1 MNVMLQQLSMP
12 KPRVVWRGDN
22 MNFRVLPMEL
32 YVAYRIVGFPHAK
45 SRFSFP
51 RRTASLLLIL
61 LFVTACTSG
70 GNYQL
75 NLMPA
80 PDVYDDG
87 NVNPFVDNDPIRAG
101 VQPEILYATDR
112 APAETDDKRYEHYT
126 NQRGFVLRLGS
137 AEIHFGKD
145 DSITWEEARRVSLL
159 KNRTENYPLE
169 VNSVEEFG
177 VLDRTIR
184 PFDEGI
190 EASATPGRRFI
201 AEIDRRLENS
211 ASQDVYIYV
220 HGYKVDF
227 ENPLLVASEMWHF
240 LGYNGAFIAF
250 SWPTTAKKLAYFSDL
265 ETAVASARALR
276 ILIVYIAENSKAE
289 RIHVV
294 GYSAGTRVVGRM
306 LADLGILGYG
316 RSEEEIRKYLKLGH
330 VILTGS
336 DIDRAILGGY
346 LLDGALR
353 IPASLTIYT
362 SRTDKALAASRFML
376 GRDRSG
382 QLADAAEVDSSSRQF
397 FENTPALR
405 IIDVTAAAGSQ
416 TGNGHA
422 YFRSSP
428 WVSSDILMTLLYD
441 LPPEKRGLLRAAEL
455 PIWMFPDDYPARL
468 LNALQESR
476 PDLFP

>member
-1 MNVMLQQLSMP
+1 MY
-12 KPRVVWRGDN
+12 DAH
-22 MNFRVLPMEL
+22 RVLGL
-32 YVAYRIVGFPHAK
+32 QHRK
-45 SRFSFP
+45 SRFSLL
-51 RRTASLLLIL
+51 RRTVSLLLMV
-61 LFVTACTSG
+61 LFATACTSG

-80 PDVYDDG
+80 PDIYDDG
-87 NVNPFVDNDPIRAG
+87 NINPFVDDDPISAG
-101 VQPEILYATDR
+101 VQPDILYATDR
-112 APAETDDKRYEHYT
+112 APAATDDKRYEHYT

-137 AEIHFGKD
+137 AGIHFGED

-159 KNRTENYPLE
+159 KNRTEDYPLE
-169 VNSVEEFG
+169 VASVEEFG

-201 AEIDRRLENS
+201 AEIDRRLESS

-265 ETAVASARALR
+265 ESAVASARALR
-276 ILIVYIAENSKAE
+276 TLVVYISEHSQAE
-289 RIHVV
+289 RIHVI

-316 RSEEEIRKYLKLGH
+316 RSDDEIRENLKLGH

-336 DIDRAILGGY
+336 DVDRAILGGY

-353 IPASLTIYT
+353 VPASLTIYI
-362 SRTDKALAASRFML
+362 SETDKALGASRFML

-382 QLADAAEVDSSSRQF
+382 QVASVDEVGSSSRQF
-397 FENTPALR
+397 FVNTPQLR
-405 IIDVTAAAGSQ
+405 IIDVTDAEGSQ
-416 TGNGHA
+416 SGNGHA

-441 LPPEKRGLLRAAEL
+441 LPPEKRGLVWSDEL
-455 PIWMFPDDYPARL
+455 PVWVFPDDYVARL
-468 LNALQESR
+468 LDALQASR

>member
-1 MNVMLQQLSMP
+1 MIVTLQQRAIRKRRMVS
-12 KPRVVWRGDN
+12 RGQN
-22 MNFRVLPMEL
+22 MNFRAVLTE
-32 YVAYRIVGFPHAK
+32 VDDAYLNVGSQPGRYRSGFP
-45 SRFSFP
+45 P
-51 RRTASLLLIL
+51 RAASLLLMA
-61 LFVTACTSG
+61 LFATACTSG

-80 PDVYDDG
+80 PDIYDDG
-87 NVNPFVDNDPIRAG
+87 NIDPFVDDDPISAG
-101 VQPEILYATDR
+101 MQPDILYATDR
-112 APAETDDKRYEHYT
+112 APAAAGDKRYEHYT

-137 AEIHFGKD
+137 AGIHFGED

-159 KNRTENYPLE
+159 KNRTEDYPLE
-169 VNSVEEFG
+169 VASVEEFG

-190 EASATPGRRFI
+190 EASETPGRRFI

-240 LGYNGAFIAF
+240 LGYNGAFIAY
-250 SWPTTAKKLAYFSDL
+250 SWPTTAKRLAYFSDV

-276 ILIVYIAENSKAE
+276 MLIVYIAQHSKAE
-289 RIHVV
+289 KIHVV
-294 GYSAGTRVVGRM
+294 GYSAGTRLVGRM
-306 LADLGILGYG
+306 LADLGILGYE
-316 RSEEEIRKYLKLGH
+316 RSDDEIRKHLKLGH

-336 DIDRAILGGY
+336 DVDRSILGGY

-362 SRTDKALAASRFML
+362 SRTDKALGASRFML

-382 QLADAAEVDSSSRQF
+382 QLAEAAEVGSSSQQF
-397 FENTPALR
+397 FANTPALR

-441 LPPEKRGLLRAAEL
+441 LPPDERGLVWSDEM
-455 PIWMFPDDYPARL
+455 PVWTFPDDYLERL
-468 LNALQESR
+468 RDALRKSR
-476 PDLFP
+476 PELFP